1 MLLDVHEKAKL
12 AKASLPEI
20 FPRTQE
26 ELQLWRE
33 QEKRKLKAVETAF
46 RIIAMAEI
54 TELRK
59 SERDEVLR
67 AYCTTHPKTTLAVV
81 GKIFGISKQRVHQVL
96 KEKRT
101 KIIKP

>member
-12 AKASLPEI
+12 VKAKLPEI
-20 FPRTQE
+20 FPRTKE

-33 QEKRKLKAVETAF
+33 QEKLKLKAVETAF

-67 AYCTTHPKTTLAVV
+67 AYCTEHPKITLAVV

-96 KEKRT
+96 KARGGGRKE
-101 KIIKP
+101 